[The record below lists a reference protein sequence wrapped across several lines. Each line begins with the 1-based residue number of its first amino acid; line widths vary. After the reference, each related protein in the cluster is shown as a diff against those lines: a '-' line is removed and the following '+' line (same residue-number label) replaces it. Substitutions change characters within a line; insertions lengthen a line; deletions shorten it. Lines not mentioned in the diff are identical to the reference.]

1 MDPNQNRPQGR
12 RKNVTSGGNGAHR
25 RGDGLGT
32 GPVGSGSYSGGST
45 GGGGGAK
52 RAAAGGG
59 GLITL
64 IIIGFIIFKLMS
76 GSGGAGDLL
85 GSLTGGGNGGG
96 GLDIGSVPSGFG
108 FSTEDTATGS
118 ATSDSSVDR
127 SVPHI

>member
-12 RKNVTSGGNGAHR
+12 RKNVTSGGSGAHR

-64 IIIGFIIFKLMS
+64 LIIGFFIFKLMGGA
-76 GSGGAGDLL
+76 GSGGSGRGGHGQGRPGD
-85 GSLTGGGNGGG
+85 TGGDGA
-96 GLDIGSVPSGFG
+96 
-108 FSTEDTATGS
+108 EA
-118 ATSDSSVDR
+118 
-127 SVPHI
+127 